1 MKQFQGSD
9 TYIASPELVRSVN
22 IAAALQ
28 KPLLIKGEPGTGKT
42 MLAQSIADSLGMK
55 LFIWNIKSTTKAQ
68 DGLYVYDTVQRLY
81 DSQFGAE
88 GVDDIKN
95 TSIWASWAR
104 LLAKISRA
112 SFSLMKSIRRTWNF
126 PMTSCGNWT
135 AWNFTFPKRG
145 DGPHQKEAHCHH
157 YVQCGKGTAG
167 CFPAPLHLPLHCLPR
182 SGHDAPDHSCP

>member
-9 TYIASPELVRSVN
+9 TYIASPESRSQCQHCSGAPKTAPHQRRTGNGKDHAGPVHCG
-22 IAAALQ
+22 Q
-28 KPLLIKGEPGTGKT
+28 PGHE
-42 MLAQSIADSLGMK
+42 A
-55 LFIWNIKSTTKAQ
+55 FIWNIKSTTKAQ

-145 DGPHQKEAHCHH
+145 DGPHQKR
-157 YVQCGKGTAG
+157 G
-167 CFPAPLHLPLHCLPR
+167 PLSSLRPMRKRNCRMLSCAVASSTTLPSPIR
-182 SGHDAPDHSCP
+182 T